1 MAQCAASAERYPL
14 DARRPGRCPTCPS
27 AHVVD
32 RWTSHWWASLTH
44 GFTVTSIAD
53 MRTVILML
61 PGLRPTTW
69 GGVPRIWEKL
79 QHDARRARASTT
91 RRRWARRR
99 APALR
104 ARLGLDRVEHLGG
117 GAAPMPIDV
126 LRYFD
131 ALGLPIAEAWGMSET
146 AGAATANPPGAI
158 RLGHLRHARCRAS
171 SSGSPTTA
179 SCSSAGRS

>member
-1 MAQCAASAERYPL
+1 MAQCEASAERCRL
-14 DARRPGRCPTCPS
+14 TPGGHAMSYLPS

-69 GGVPRIWEKL
+69 SAVPRIWEKL
-79 QHDARRARASTT
+79 QHTLTSQGVDDPEALSEEARTG
-91 RRRWARRR
+91 
-99 APALR
+99 LR
-104 ARLGLDRVEHLGG
+104 ARLGLDRAELARRRR
-117 GAAPMPIDV
+117 GADPIDV
-126 LRYFD
+126 LDTSRRSGSRSSRSGGCPRRP
-131 ALGLPIAEAWGMSET
+131 A
-146 AGAATANPPGAI
+146 AATANPPGAI
-158 RLGHLRHARCRAS
+158 RDGTCGPPLPGVEL
-171 SSGSPTTA
+171 GSPTTA